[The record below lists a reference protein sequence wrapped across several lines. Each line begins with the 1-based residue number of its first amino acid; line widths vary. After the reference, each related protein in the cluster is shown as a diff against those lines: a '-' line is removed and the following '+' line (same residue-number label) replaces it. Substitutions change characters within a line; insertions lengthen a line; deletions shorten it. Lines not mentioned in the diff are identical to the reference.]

1 MPETWVQS
9 LGWEDRLEEGMAT
22 HSSILQPTSVFLP
35 GESPWTGMP
44 GGLQSTGLG
53 AGVVT
58 KSQTQLSNYVEPPT
72 MLPGALLGLGTAV
85 NQEDTVSALR
95 ELMGACTSQHDQ
107 ISCVYEPASG
117 RQASLGRAPTGDL
130 G

>member
-1 MPETWVQS
+1 
-9 LGWEDRLEEGMAT
+9 MAT

-44 GGLQSTGLG
+44 GWLQSTGLG

-58 KSQTQLSNYVEPPT
+58 KSQTQLSNYAEPPT

-85 NQEDTVSALR
+85 DQEDAVSALR
-95 ELMGACTSQHDQ
+95 ELMGACTSHHDQ

-117 RQASLGRAPTGDL
+117 RQASFGRAPTGHL